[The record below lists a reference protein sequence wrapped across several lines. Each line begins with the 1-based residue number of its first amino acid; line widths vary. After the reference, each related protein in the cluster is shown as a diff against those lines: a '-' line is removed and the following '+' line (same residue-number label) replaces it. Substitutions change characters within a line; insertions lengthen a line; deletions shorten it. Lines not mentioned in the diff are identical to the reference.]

1 MKILNSSRISSF
13 GGLNFVL
20 KELTDL
26 RLEELLNKKLPDLP
40 SQCKYSWKDIFFTYW
55 SILFCGGDCA
65 EDVSVN
71 LKPGLENNP
80 FINLPSPD
88 RLLERLKGLSEPIE
102 KIKKNR
108 SAICNELS
116 FNKILSQLNICLLK
130 KITSFKDK
138 EIVLDY
144 DNTFVY
150 TQKADAKRTY
160 TKNFGYCPGVA
171 MIGGNIVYVE
181 NRNGNSVAHALQED
195 TLGRMFQLLE
205 EAQIK
210 VNVFRADAAS
220 YQFATVNTVNKYA
233 EKFYIRARVNDRVSQ
248 AITKI
253 EDWTEVFIDGEL
265 HLRGSTRFTPFTNTA
280 RRFKQKE
287 LLKEYRLVVTKQTR
301 RDGQLN
307 LFTNEAC
314 NYSPI
319 LTNDFEKTDDEVVI
333 FYNQRGK
340 EEREFDY
347 LKNDFGWNNLPFSKL
362 EQNTVFLIITAMC
375 RNIYNYV
382 IRKFSRRFR
391 ILQPHFRMKKFI
403 FRFICIPAKWVKSGR
418 SLKLRLY
425 GSLAYRT

>member
-1 MKILNSSRISSF
+1 M
-13 GGLNFVL
+13 
-20 KELTDL
+20 
-26 RLEELLNKKLPDLP
+26 
-40 SQCKYSWKDIFFTYW
+40 
-55 SILFCGGDCA
+55 
-65 EDVSVN
+65 
-71 LKPGLENNP
+71 
-80 FINLPSPD
+80 
-88 RLLERLKGLSEPIE
+88 
-102 KIKKNR
+102 
-108 SAICNELS
+108 
-116 FNKILSQLNICLLK
+116 
-130 KITSFKDK
+130 
-138 EIVLDY
+138 
-144 DNTFVY
+144 
-150 TQKADAKRTY
+150 
-160 TKNFGYCPGVA
+160 
-171 MIGGNIVYVE
+171 
-181 NRNGNSVAHALQED
+181 
-195 TLGRMFQLLE
+195 
-205 EAQIK
+205 
-210 VNVFRADAAS
+210 
-220 YQFATVNTVNKYA
+220 
-233 EKFYIRARVNDRVSQ
+233 SQ